1 MLERRQ
7 YRLGKYDIV
16 AQPATGSM
24 HMLRY
29 TVFVDGKR
37 VGALLSVPTES
48 DCSFLEAPP
57 KVPPLKVFS
66 VTFRRARPRKGP
78 PARAGYAQA
87 TRPPIPPLTKGNP
100 SQPPTPPHP

>member
-16 AQPATGSM
+16 AQRATGSM

-66 VTFRRARPRKGP
+66 VTFRRGRPRKGT
-78 PARAGYAQA
+78 PARGGNEEESGP
-87 TRPPIPPLTKGNP
+87 TIPWMIKG
-100 SQPPTPPHP
+100 QRF